1 MPQCAERRLHGLDSV
16 ATVAAQR
23 VQALL
28 LLLLLLMRGSFES
41 LSRRLTSGVMDQ
53 CRRDNSL
60 ILIVRQ

>member
-23 VQALL
+23 VQAL